1 MYSKR
6 KSVED
11 SGKIPAQPPPKPTL
25 CPRQAVSDDVEFV
38 EE

>member
-1 MYSKR
+1 MYSKG

-11 SGKIPAQPPPKPTL
+11 SGKIPAQPSQKPTF
-25 CPRQAVSDDVEFV
+25 CPRQALSDDVEFA

>member
-1 MYSKR
+1 MYSKG

-11 SGKIPAQPPPKPTL
+11 SGKIPAHPSPKLTF
-25 CPRQAVSDDVEFV
+25 CPRQVVSVDVEFA

>member
-1 MYSKR
+1 MYSKG

-11 SGKIPAQPPPKPTL
+11 SGKIPTHPSPKLTF
-25 CPRQAVSDDVEFV
+25 CPRQAVSDDAEFV

>member
-1 MYSKR
+1 MYSKG

-11 SGKIPAQPPPKPTL
+11 SGKIPTHPSPKLTF
-25 CPRQAVSDDVEFV
+25 CPWQVVSADVEFG

>member
-1 MYSKR
+1 MYSKG

-11 SGKIPAQPPPKPTL
+11 SGKIPAQPSPKPTFCL
-25 CPRQAVSDDVEFV
+25 RQAVSDDVEFV